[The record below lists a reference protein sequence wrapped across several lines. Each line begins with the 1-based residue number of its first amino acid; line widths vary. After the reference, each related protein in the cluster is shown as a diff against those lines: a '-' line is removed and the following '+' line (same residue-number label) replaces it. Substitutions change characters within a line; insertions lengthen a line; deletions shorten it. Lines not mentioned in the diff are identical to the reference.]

1 MSAGT
6 DPEAGLWLRFYYFRK
21 RVNDFTIFGKTR
33 KRFYGLR
40 RVEFIFSQSAPAVCL
55 PCRQTDDVCR
65 LYHDFSGTCRGLSL
79 KKCVKLALTAFWRTE
94 SEVSFSFDQFYLAAF
109 FLQGGAGT
117 VHRKNTEL
125 YDFFT
130 NRVYFI
136 LWNKEKLSMTE
147 S

>member
-1 MSAGT
+1 MSVRT
-6 DPEAGLWLRFYYFRK
+6 CPWRESRLRVYFFRK

-40 RVEFIFSQSAPAVCL
+40 RVEFIFSQSAPAICL

-94 SEVSFSFDQFYLAAF
+94 SEVFHLTSYLAAF

-125 YDFFT
+125 CDFFT

>member
-1 MSAGT
+1 MG
-6 DPEAGLWLRFYYFRK
+6 PLFLCPREMVQKQGRGY
-21 RVNDFTIFGKTR
+21 DFTISENESTILLFLA
-33 KRFYGLR
+33 KR
-40 RVEFIFSQSAPAVCL
+40 EN
-55 PCRQTDDVCR
+55 D
-65 LYHDFSGTCRGLSL
+65 
-79 KKCVKLALTAFWRTE
+79 
-94 SEVSFSFDQFYLAAF
+94 FSFDQFYLAAF

>member
-1 MSAGT
+1 MFAGT
-6 DPEAGLWLRFYYFRK
+6 GQEAGSWLRFYYFRK

-40 RVEFIFSQSAPAVCL
+40 RVEFIFSQSAPAICL

-65 LYHDFSGTCRGLSL
+65 LYHVFSGTCRGLSL

-109 FLQGGAGT
+109 FCRAAQALF
-117 VHRKNTEL
+117 TERTQN
-125 YDFFT
+125 YATFSQIGS
-130 NRVYFI
+130 I
-136 LWNKEKLSMTE
+136 LFSEIKKSFQ
-147 S
+147 